1 MLGACS
7 RGPTDFSQEV
17 RVPSDQGVVTSINFT
32 QVELD
37 GKRRYS
43 ISSEV
48 QSFSTYNGE
57 VTPLLAWEKKYVHL
71 GLEDDTVMWFAGI
84 GVLDRTADPPVVF
97 YANGLV
103 EDIDGEGRLVF
114 ADGTV
119 LEPAEGLELPPEG
132 ARVTAKIDTE
142 KHLIAE
148 FPPTQE

>member
-1 MLGACS
+1 LS
-7 RGPTDFSQEV
+7 
-17 RVPSDQGVVTSINFT
+17 
-32 QVELD
+32 
-37 GKRRYS
+37 
-43 ISSEV
+43 
-48 QSFSTYNGE
+48 
-57 VTPLLAWEKKYVHL
+57 WEEKYVHL
-71 GLEDDTVMWFAGI
+71 GLEDETVIWFAGI

-132 ARVTAKIDTE
+132 ARVTAKIDTD
-142 KHLIAE
+142 KHVVTE